1 VGHIQR
7 RSWKVALTNLI
18 LSGFDAASSKVF
30 TYHDLTRLVEHRR
43 NEMAKRKVTVV
54 GAGNVGGTT
63 AQRLAER
70 NYADVVLVD
79 IVEGLPQGKA
89 LDILESG
96 PILGYDSNV
105 TGAND
110 YEETAGSDVVVLT
123 SGSPRKPGMSRD
135 DLLKTNQNI
144 VASVTEEVVKHS
156 PQTILV
162 VVANPLD
169 AMCHVAMETSGFPR
183 ERVVGMAGILDT
195 ARYRTFI
202 AEELQ
207 VSVRDVFALVLG
219 GHGDTMVPLPSMATV
234 GGVAITELLREDRVE
249 AIVDRT
255 RQGGAEIVGLLQSG
269 SAYYAPS
276 AAAAE
281 MVDAILLD
289 QKRILPCA
297 VYLQGEYGI
306 NDLFVGV
313 PVKLGASGVEDI
325 IELGLTE
332 EELGDLND
340 SADAVR
346 DLVQVLHG

>member
-1 VGHIQR
+1 
-7 RSWKVALTNLI
+7 VAK
-18 LSGFDAASSKVF
+18 S
-30 TYHDLTRLVEHRR
+30 
-43 NEMAKRKVTVV
+43 KVTVV

-96 PILGYDSNV
+96 PVLGFDSNV
-105 TGAND
+105 IGTNG
-110 YEETAGSDVVVLT
+110 YEESAGSDVVVIT

-144 VASVTEEVVKHS
+144 VQSVTEEVVKHS
-156 PQTILV
+156 PETILV
-162 VVANPLD
+162 MVANPLD
-169 AMCHVAMETSGFPR
+169 AMCHVAMEVSGFPR

-202 AEELQ
+202 AHELG

-234 GGVAITELLREDRVE
+234 GGVPITKLLPEERVE
-249 AIVDRT
+249 EIVDRA
-255 RQGGAEIVGLLQSG
+255 RNGGAEIVGLLQSG
-269 SAYYAPS
+269 SAFYAPS
-276 AAAAE
+276 AAAVE

-297 VYLQGEYGI
+297 AYLQGEYGI
-306 NDLFVGV
+306 QDLFVGV
-313 PVKLGASGVEDI
+313 PVKLGAAGVEEV
-325 IELGLTE
+325 IELDLQE
-332 EELGDLND
+332 DELDELKN
-340 SADAVR
+340 SAGAVR
-346 DLVQVLHG
+346 ELVEVLHS

>member
-1 VGHIQR
+1 
-7 RSWKVALTNLI
+7 VAK
-18 LSGFDAASSKVF
+18 S
-30 TYHDLTRLVEHRR
+30 
-43 NEMAKRKVTVV
+43 KVTVV
-54 GAGNVGGTT
+54 GAGNVGGTM

-105 TGAND
+105 IGTNG
-110 YEETAGSDVVVLT
+110 YEESENSDVVVIT

-144 VASVTEEVVKHS
+144 VSSVTGEVAEHS
-156 PQTILV
+156 PEAIII

-169 AMCHVAMETSGFPR
+169 AMCHVAIETSGFPR

-202 AEELQ
+202 AQELG

-234 GGVAITELLREDRVE
+234 GGVAITELLPQDRVE

-255 RQGGAEIVGLLQSG
+255 RNGGAEIVQLLQSG
-269 SAYYAPS
+269 SAFYAPS
-276 AAAAE
+276 AAVVE
-281 MVDAILLD
+281 MVDSILLD

-297 VYLQGEYGI
+297 AYLQGEYGI
-306 NDLFVGV
+306 EDLFVGV
-313 PVKLGASGVEDI
+313 PVKLGASGIEEVVELDLEES
-325 IELGLTE
+325 ELE
-332 EELGDLND
+332 DLRN
-340 SADAVR
+340 SAGAVR
-346 DLVQVLHG
+346 ELVEVLHS

>member
-1 VGHIQR
+1 MQWRGGKGRAIHL
-7 RSWKVALTNLI
+7 SWWPHTVRNAEEEGLVAK
-18 LSGFDAASSKVF
+18 S
-30 TYHDLTRLVEHRR
+30 
-43 NEMAKRKVTVV
+43 KVTVV

-70 NYADVVLVD
+70 NHADVVLID

-96 PILGYDSNV
+96 PVIGFDSNV
-105 TGAND
+105 TGANA
-110 YEETAGSDVVVLT
+110 YEESAGSDVVVIT

-144 VASVTEEVVKHS
+144 VQSVTEEVVKHS
-156 PQTILV
+156 PDTILV
-162 VVANPLD
+162 MVANPLD
-169 AMCHVAMETSGFPR
+169 AMCHVAMEVSGFPR

-202 AEELQ
+202 AAELG

-234 GGVAITELLREDRVE
+234 GGVAITDLLPRDRVE

-255 RQGGAEIVGLLQSG
+255 RNGGAEIVGLLQSG
-269 SAYYAPS
+269 SAFYAPS
-276 AAAAE
+276 AAVVE
-281 MVDAILLD
+281 MVDSILLD

-297 VYLQGEYGI
+297 AYLQGEYGI
-306 NDLFVGV
+306 ADLFVGV
-313 PVKLGASGVEDI
+313 PVKLGVSGVEEI
-325 IELGLTE
+325 VELDLAG
-332 EELGDLND
+332 EELEDLKN
-340 SADAVR
+340 SAGAVR
-346 DLVQVLHG
+346 ELVEVLHS

>member
-1 VGHIQR
+1 
-7 RSWKVALTNLI
+7 
-18 LSGFDAASSKVF
+18 
-30 TYHDLTRLVEHRR
+30 
-43 NEMAKRKVTVV
+43 MAKSKVTVV

-96 PILGYDSNV
+96 PVLGFDSNV
-105 TGAND
+105 TGTNS
-110 YEETAGSDVVVLT
+110 YEETAGSDVVVIT

-144 VASVTEEVVKHS
+144 VGSVTAEIVKHS
-156 PQTILV
+156 PEAILV
-162 VVANPLD
+162 MVANPLD
-169 AMCHVAMETSGFPR
+169 AMCHVALETSGFPR

-202 AEELQ
+202 AQELG

-234 GGVAITELLREDRVE
+234 GGVSITDLIPKDRVD
-249 AIVDRT
+249 AIVDRA
-255 RQGGAEIVGLLQSG
+255 RNGGAEIVGLLQSG
-269 SAYYAPS
+269 SAFYAPS
-276 AAAAE
+276 AAAVE
-281 MVDAILLD
+281 MVDAILQD

-297 VYLQGEYGI
+297 AYLQGEYGL

-313 PVKLGASGVEDI
+313 PVKLGAKGIEEVVE
-325 IELGLTE
+325 L
-332 EELGDLND
+332 DLAD
-340 SADAVR
+340 SERSALEKSADSVR
-346 DLVQVLHG
+346 ELVEVLNG

>member
-1 VGHIQR
+1 
-7 RSWKVALTNLI
+7 
-18 LSGFDAASSKVF
+18 
-30 TYHDLTRLVEHRR
+30 
-43 NEMAKRKVTVV
+43 MAKRKVTVV

-110 YEETAGSDVVVLT
+110 YEETAGSDVVVIT

-144 VASVTEEVVKHS
+144 VASVTEKVVEHS
-156 PQTILV
+156 PETILV

-183 ERVVGMAGILDT
+183 KRVVGMAGILDT

-202 AEELQ
+202 AQELE

-234 GGVAITELLREDRVE
+234 SGVAITELLPQDRID

-255 RQGGAEIVGLLQSG
+255 RGGGGEIVELLGSG
-269 SAYYAPS
+269 SAFYAP
-276 AAAAE
+276 AAACVE
-281 MVDAILLD
+281 MTDAILLD

-297 VYLQGEYGI
+297 AYLKGEYDLE
-306 NDLFVGV
+306 DLFVGV
-313 PVKLGASGVEDI
+313 PVKLGAGGIEDI
-325 IELGLTE
+325 IQLGLSQE
-332 EELGDLND
+332 EREDLEYSAND
-340 SADAVR
+340 VR
-346 DLVQVLHG
+346 NMVEVLHS